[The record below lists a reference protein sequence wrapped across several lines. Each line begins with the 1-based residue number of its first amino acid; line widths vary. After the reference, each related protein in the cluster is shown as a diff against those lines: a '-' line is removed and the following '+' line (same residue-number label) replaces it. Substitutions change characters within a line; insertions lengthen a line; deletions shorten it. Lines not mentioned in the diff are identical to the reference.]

1 MSEFITVAT
10 TDEIKPGE
18 RLVVEVNRRWIAIF
32 NIDGQYYAIED
43 LCTHDGGELAD
54 GELIG
59 CEISCTRHGARF
71 DVRTGKVTKPP
82 ALVDV
87 PAFEVRVEGD
97 AVQIGPRKKAPT
109 NA

>member
-1 MSEFITVAT
+1 MSEFITVAN
-10 TDEIKPGE
+10 TDEVKPGE
-18 RLVVEVNRRWIAIF
+18 RLVVEVNRKWIAVF

-43 LCTHDGGELAD
+43 QCTHDGGELAD
-54 GELIG
+54 GELFG

-71 DVRTGKVTKPP
+71 DVRTGRVTKAP

-97 AVQIGPRKKAPT
+97 AVQIGPRKKAQSH
-109 NA
+109 A